1 MRLLVIISNIIV
13 WVLVAG
19 LLLTAPPEIPL
30 YYSRIWGENQIASKW
45 AVLLLPFLMNIT
57 FVVSNWFIKKKFT
70 EDEEFGKIARTML
83 IVQVVVMVGILIR
96 TLWTVSS

>member
-1 MRLLVIISNIIV
+1 MRLLVIIGNIIV

-30 YYSRIWGENQIASKW
+30 YFSRAWGENQIASKW
-45 AVLLLPFLMNIT
+45 AVLLLPFLMNTT
-57 FVVSNWFIKKKFT
+57 FFVSNWFIKKKFA
-70 EDEEFGKIARTML
+70 EDEDFGKITRTIL
-83 IVQVVVMVGILIR
+83 IVQVVVIISILIR

>member
-1 MRLLVIISNIIV
+1 MRLLAIISNIIV

-30 YYSRIWGENQIASKW
+30 YFSRVWGESQIASKW
-45 AVLLLPFLMNIT
+45 AVLLLPFLMNVT
-57 FVVSNWFIKKKFT
+57 FIVSNWFTKQKFS
-70 EDEEFGKIARTML
+70 EDEEFGKITRTIL
-83 IVQVVVMVGILIR
+83 IVQVVVIIGILIR